1 MNTSLT
7 RLAVGLA
14 MFAAAAS
21 ASAVS
26 VTVQG
31 TSDPWLAGMPSGSP
45 ASVNDHAPGQ
55 SPAPVT
61 GLGSLSGGYVTFT
74 NVTGGVSFTPACCG
88 SIEGGGFI
96 SHTPGAENGLSN
108 VTAPV
113 NSLVGVFL
121 DDTQP
126 SLSAAPGAL
135 DFTGNLN
142 FSTLNPALRQVFFIG
157 DGQAGSLAQQF
168 FVPTGATRLF
178 LGTMDGY
185 EWSNNSGSFTLD
197 VDYFGPS
204 AVPEPQTYAFM
215 LAGLAAIAL
224 GRVGRAQRP
233 HPGPPRR

>member
-1 MNTSLT
+1 MTTSLT
-7 RLAVGLA
+7 RLAVGMA
-14 MFAAAAS
+14 MLAAAAS

-45 ASVNDHAPGQ
+45 ASVDDHAPGQ
-55 SPAPVT
+55 SPVLVT
-61 GLGSLSGGYVTFT
+61 GLGSFSGGYVTFT
-74 NVTGGVSFTPACCG
+74 HVTGGVSFTPSCCG
-88 SIEGGGFI
+88 SVEGDGFI

-108 VTAPV
+108 VTAPI

-126 SLSAAPGAL
+126 SLSAAPAAL

-142 FSTLNPALRQVFFIG
+142 FSTLNPSLRQVFFIG

-185 EWSNNSGSFTLD
+185 EWNNNSGSFTLD
-197 VDYFGPS
+197 VSYFSPS
-204 AVPEPQTYAFM
+204 AVPEPETYAFM
-215 LAGLAAIAL
+215 LAGLGAMAL
-224 GRVGRAQRP
+224 FA
-233 HPGPPRR
+233 RRRRK